1 MPAWTIDRSIESTQ
15 PSTHACAHTQV
26 VEDSLKT
33 LNQLLNKELAAGD
46 ERGAANFP
54 ISKAVQI
61 SVDAVTLARM
71 TMGG

>member
-1 MPAWTIDRSIESTQ
+1 M
-15 PSTHACAHTQV
+15 